1 MNAALAL
8 APGAVPHIAVARGAR
23 KGAPLHPRERYN
35 LDEFHN
41 IRQAHHEDIIHMK
54 RRFYLIFILT
64 VLLVCLLAACGNAS
78 TPASS
83 TGGAVVSST
92 AQGQP
97 ATSAQ
102 MAIGRFQEFALPQ
115 NNSGLMRPA
124 FDSRGRLWFGEMSRN
139 YLGSFDPHTGK
150 FWQETP
156 PNGKS
161 GIMGIATAP
170 DDTIWFAE
178 QYANYIGHY
187 DPQSGRYTTFQLPTI
202 NAPDPSDAGKTLSL
216 PSAPNDVVL
225 DNHGMLWFTE
235 LNANAIGSL
244 NTNTG
249 SIHQYQLTTAK
260 NARALDPYG
269 ITADPQGNIWFTEAS
284 TSHLGRINPV
294 TRQVSYFTPPGVTSP
309 LMEVVSDAHGQIW
322 ATTFNTGQLI
332 HFDPVHASFTTYSAP
347 ALDGNS
353 GGLYGLTIASNGD
366 IWVAVAA
373 ENILARL
380 DIKAQRFL
388 YYSIPT
394 QGSLPIGL
402 VEGKNQTIWFTES
415 GSNKIGMLQP

>member
-1 MNAALAL
+1 MKCRFSPILSLLILLA
-8 APGAVPHIAVARGAR
+8 
-23 KGAPLHPRERYN
+23 
-35 LDEFHN
+35 
-41 IRQAHHEDIIHMK
+41 
-54 RRFYLIFILT
+54 
-64 VLLVCLLAACGNAS
+64 CLLSACGNAP

-83 TGGAVVSST
+83 TDGTPTSST

-97 ATSAQ
+97 VTPFHR
-102 MAIGRFQEFALPQ
+102 AIGKFREFSLPQ

-124 FDSRGRLWFGEMSRN
+124 IDSQGRLWFGEMSRN
-139 YLGSFDPHTGK
+139 YLGSFDPQTSK

-161 GIMGIATAP
+161 GIMGIAVAP

-187 DPQSGRYTTFQLPTI
+187 DPQSKKYTTYQLPVI
-202 NAPDPSDAGKTLSL
+202 SEPDPSAAGKTLSL

-225 DNHGMLWFTE
+225 DSHGTLWFTE
-235 LNANAIGSL
+235 LNANEIGSL
-244 NTNTG
+244 NTTTG
-249 SIHQYQLTTAK
+249 SIHQYRLTTTP
-260 NARALDPYG
+260 NARALNPYG

-284 TSHLGRINPV
+284 ASRIGRLNP
-294 TRQVSYFTPPGVTSP
+294 TNGQIGYFTPPDVSSP
-309 LMEVVSDAHGQIW
+309 LMEIASDEHGQIW

-332 HFDPVHASFTTYSAP
+332 HFDPLHASFTSYSAP
-347 ALDGNS
+347 TLNGNA
-353 GGLYGLTIASNGD
+353 GGLYGLAIASNGD

-380 DIKAQRFL
+380 DLKAQRFL
-388 YYSIPT
+388 YYPVPT

-402 VEGKNQTIWFTES
+402 VEGKNQAIWFTES
-415 GSNKIGMLQP
+415 GSNKIGLLQP